1 MKNFSAQIQ
10 YGLLAVEKGFL
21 SQDALA
27 ECVQQWLADS
37 SQPNSSPLGLAKF
50 LFKSGKITEQQFL
63 ELTAELDQTCESPAP
78 ESPAPESPAP
88 EIPAPEPATEV
99 LEYDVPGSA
108 SEGTIPWQS
117 VPQAKPAPDLEQ
129 RDKNK
134 RFKIVK
140 KHASGGLGVVYVAR
154 DLQINRDVA
163 LKQIRGDRR
172 QDVLSESKFM
182 LEAEITGQLEHP
194 GIVPVYAIGVDSD
207 GAPYYAM
214 RFIRGREL
222 KHFIQDFHRLSN
234 SKSPSFD
241 SVMFRQLMRRILDVC
256 NAIEYAHSR
265 GILHRDLKP
274 ANIMLGNHGETLVV
288 DWGLAKLI
296 SSKPSEIDITE
307 STREF
312 PVRVRSSGSNSDT
325 VYGSFSGTVAYA
337 PPEQLQGQLE
347 LLGPASDVYS
357 LGAIL
362 YETLTNQPPIT
373 KRPQSMSQV
382 VEWMRAGEV
391 PSAKS
396 IVKTVPT
403 ALSMICQK
411 AMAFEIAARY
421 GSAGELASDL
431 ERWLADERVLAFG
444 NREPLQEVAGR
455 WLRRY
460 RSWTFPVAAALVF
473 STFVVIIGAWL
484 INRARIAEIAAK
496 SDAVQYKNEAV
507 NRIGVARNAID
518 TMLVNSSDAMETL
531 ADVNPAIRDL
541 QSQLLQAAI
550 DDYTKLSQGS
560 SSDNELELERVRARV
575 RVADIEQIQG
585 NLDAAYLK
593 YLEVIQVTEQKV
605 QRFTKGN
612 DPVALSWRVELGK
625 AHARL
630 GQAYDLDWKEG
641 RTADARERFLTGI
654 DILKNAASETNADSP
669 AKVALAR
676 IQINFANSY
685 SMSSQTT
692 EAIRFVED
700 SIQLYQQM
708 DLSNDRKIQLAS
720 LQAFES
726 ASRLQGK
733 LGKTSNAI
741 QYLNLAW
748 SGSEKMLVED
758 PNNRDLLKFQ
768 SSVFV
773 SKATI
778 HRRLG
783 DWGQA
788 LVDLQKAS
796 ATYKGLRKGWPNN
809 LEFIENDA
817 ITQLDIGL
825 ILLDQLEPSRA
836 EEPLLKAITD
846 LQQLHQ
852 TYPSIQRYADSFAS
866 ACSGL
871 GQAETQTNSNPS
883 VAIKHLIQGYKEFDR
898 LFLESDN
905 KIYYAFK
912 MSVTKAQ
919 LAQATERTEQRADA
933 ANLWNDSQVLLKQ
946 LIEADS
952 SQTDVLPDYE
962 HALAQV
968 LWRQGLLEWSDG
980 DRDKATALFL
990 ESIQVLERLVT
1001 LHPSNGQYAC
1011 ELARS
1016 LIRCPHLPS
1025 VDLPR
1030 AEQLALQAYNSQPQN
1045 VVFSRMV
1052 AECKLQQEQATEA
1065 KKYLDQLPKNATTTQ
1080 DLGLMAL
1087 YEFRSGNPTKAAQQL
1102 REMKERMEVEQP
1114 YLVDLRRWYE
1124 SLVETID
1131 KRP

>member
-21 SQDALA
+21 SQEALA
-27 ECVQQWLADS
+27 ELVQQWLVDS
-37 SQPNSSPLGLAKF
+37 SQPSSNPLGLAEF
-50 LFKSGKITEQQFL
+50 LVKSGKITEQQFL
-63 ELTAELDQTCESPAP
+63 ELTAELDQTCEIPV
-78 ESPAPESPAP
+78 P

-99 LEYDVPGSA
+99 LPYDAPGSP

-140 KHASGGLGVVYVAR
+140 KHASGGLGIVYVAR

-163 LKQIRGDRR
+163 LKQIRADRR

-194 GIVPVYAIGVDSD
+194 GIVPVYALGVDSD

-222 KHFIQDFHRLSN
+222 KHFIQEFHRLSD

-337 PPEQLQGQLE
+337 PPEQLQGHLE

-362 YETLTNQPPIT
+362 YETLANQPPIT
-373 KRPQSMSQV
+373 KRPQSMLQV

-396 IVKTVPT
+396 IVKTVPM

-473 STFVVIIGAWL
+473 STLVMVVGAWL
-484 INRARIAEIAAK
+484 INRSRIAEATAK
-496 SDAVQYKNEAV
+496 SVAVQYKNEAV

-518 TMLVNSSDAMETL
+518 TMLVNSSEALQDFPATL
-531 ADVNPAIRDL
+531 DL

-550 DDYTKLSQGS
+550 DDYAKLSQGS

-575 RVADIEQIQG
+575 RVADIEQMQG
-585 NLDAAYLK
+585 NLDSAYLK
-593 YLEVIQVTEQKV
+593 YLEVIQETEQKV

-630 GQAYDLDWKEG
+630 GLAYDLERKEG
-641 RTADARERFLTGI
+641 RAADARERFVTGI
-654 DILKNAASETNADSP
+654 DILKKAASETNADDL

-676 IQINFANSY
+676 IQINFANSN
-685 SMSSQTT
+685 SMNSQTS

-700 SIQLYQQM
+700 SIQLYEQM
-708 DLSNDRKIQLAS
+708 DLGNDLKIQLAS
-720 LQAFES
+720 LQANES
-726 ASRLQGK
+726 AGRFLGK
-733 LGKTSNAI
+733 LGQTSKAV
-741 QYLNLAW
+741 QYLDLAMT
-748 SGSEKMLVED
+748 GAEKMLVDE
-758 PNNRDLLKFQ
+758 PSNRDLLKFQ

-796 ATYKGLRKGWPNN
+796 TTYGLLRKGWPNN

-817 ITQLDIGL
+817 ITRLDIGL
-825 ILLDQLEPSRA
+825 LLLDQLEPSRA
-836 EEPLLKAITD
+836 AEPMEKAFVD
-846 LQQLHQ
+846 FRQLHQ
-852 TYPSIQRYADSFAS
+852 AYPSIQRYADSFAS

-871 GQAETQTNSNPS
+871 GQVETQTNSDPTA
-883 VAIKHLIQGYKEFDR
+883 AIKLLIEGYNLFDR

-905 KIYYAFK
+905 NRLYAFK
-912 MSVTKAQ
+912 MANTKAQ
-919 LAQATERTEQRADA
+919 LAQATERTEQRAEA
-933 ANLWNDSQVLLKQ
+933 ANLWNDSHVLLKQ

-952 SQTDVLPDYE
+952 TQTDVLPDYE
-962 HALAQV
+962 YALAQV

-980 DRDKATALFL
+980 DRDKAAALFL

-1001 LHPSNGQYAC
+1001 SHPSNGQYAC

-1016 LIRCPHLPS
+1016 LIRCPHPPS
-1025 VDLPR
+1025 VDLPK
-1030 AEQLALQAYNSQPQN
+1030 AEQLSLQAYNSQPQN
-1045 VVFSRMV
+1045 VVFSRLV
-1052 AECKLQQEQATEA
+1052 AECKLQQGQATEA
-1065 KKYLDQLPKNATTTQ
+1065 KKYLDQLPADATTTQ
-1080 DLGLMAL
+1080 DLGLIAL
-1087 YEFRSGNPTKAAQQL
+1087 YEFRSGNPTKAVEYL
-1102 REMKERMEVEQP
+1102 REMKERMDAEQP
-1114 YLVDLRRWYE
+1114 YLIDLHRWYD
-1124 SLVETID
+1124 SLVGTID
-1131 KRP
+1131 KK

>member
-21 SQDALA
+21 SQETLA
-27 ECVQQWLADS
+27 ELVQQWLVDS
-37 SQPNSSPLGLAKF
+37 SQPSSSPLGLAEF

-63 ELTAELDQTCESPAP
+63 DLTAELDQTCEIS
-78 ESPAPESPAP
+78 AP
-88 EIPAPEPATEV
+88 EIPTPEPATEV
-99 LEYDVPGSA
+99 LAYDVPGSP
-108 SEGTIPWQS
+108 SEGTTPWQS

-163 LKQIRGDRR
+163 LKQIRADRR
-172 QDVLSESKFM
+172 QDILSESKFM

-194 GIVPVYAIGVDSD
+194 GIVPVYALGVDSD
-207 GAPYYAM
+207 GSPYYAM

-222 KHFIQDFHRLSN
+222 KHFIQDFHRLSD
-234 SKSPSFD
+234 SKLPSFD

-362 YETLTNQPPIT
+362 YETLTNQPPIV

-444 NREPLQEVAGR
+444 NREPLAEVAGR

-460 RSWTFPVAAALVF
+460 RSWTFPVATALVF
-473 STFVVIIGAWL
+473 STLVVVVGAWL
-484 INRARIAEIAAK
+484 INRSRIAEATAK
-496 SDAVQYKNEAV
+496 SVAVQYKNEAV
-507 NRIGVARNAID
+507 DRIGVARNAID
-518 TMLVNSSDAMETL
+518 TMLVNSSEALQDFPATL
-531 ADVNPAIRDL
+531 DL

-550 DDYTKLSQGS
+550 DDYAKLSQGNA
-560 SSDNELELERVRARV
+560 SDNELELERIRARV
-575 RVADIEQIQG
+575 RVADIQHMQG

-593 YLEVIQVTEQKV
+593 YLEVIQETEQKV

-612 DPVALSWRVELGK
+612 DPVALSWKVELGK

-630 GQAYDLDWKEG
+630 GLAYDAERKEG
-641 RTADARERFLTGI
+641 RATDARERFVTGI
-654 DILKNAASETNADSP
+654 DILKKTAAETNADSP
-669 AKVALAR
+669 AKVNLAR
-676 IQINFANSY
+676 TLVVFADSH

-700 SIQLYQQM
+700 SIQLYEQM
-708 DLSNDRKIQLAS
+708 DLNRDRKTQLAS
-720 LQAFES
+720 LQAYEIAGRF
-726 ASRLQGK
+726 
-733 LGKTSNAI
+733 LGKQGQTSKAV
-741 QYLNLAW
+741 QYLNLAMT
-748 SGSEKMLVED
+748 GAEKMLVDD
-758 PNNRDLLKFQ
+758 PSNRDLLKFQ
-768 SSVFV
+768 SNVSI

-778 HRRLG
+778 YRRLG

-788 LVDLQKAS
+788 LADLQKAS
-796 ATYKGLRKGWPNN
+796 TTYEHLRKGWPNN
-809 LEFIENDA
+809 LEFIENNA
-817 ITQLDIGL
+817 IAQLDIGL

-836 EEPLLKAITD
+836 AGPMEGAFADFQK
-846 LQQLHQ
+846 LHQ
-852 TYPSIQRYADSFAS
+852 AYPQIQRYADSFAS

-871 GQAETQTNSNPS
+871 GQVETQTNPDPTAS
-883 VAIKHLIQGYKEFDR
+883 IKLLIEGYNLFDR

-905 KIYYAFK
+905 NISYALK
-912 MSVTKAQ
+912 MATTKAQ
-919 LAQATERTEQRADA
+919 LAQATERTEQRSEA
-933 ANLWNDSQVLLKQ
+933 AKLWNDSQVLLKQ

-962 HALAQV
+962 DALAQV

-980 DRDKATALFL
+980 DREKSVALFL

-1001 LHPSNGQYAC
+1001 SHPTNGQYAC

-1030 AEQLALQAYNSQPQN
+1030 AEQLALQAYDSHPRN
-1045 VVFSRMV
+1045 VDFSRLV
-1052 AECKLQQEQATEA
+1052 AECKLQQGQAAEA
-1065 KKYLDQLPKNATTTQ
+1065 KKYLDLLPADATTTQ

-1087 YEFRSGNPTKAAQQL
+1087 YEFRSGNQMKAVEQL
-1102 REMKERMEVEQP
+1102 REMKERMDAEQP
-1114 YLVDLRRWYE
+1114 CLVDLHRWYD

-1131 KRP
+1131 Q